1 MPALLISLLCLALA
15 LILVG
20 LASLIVFFM
29 KKEPP
34 IIELTEEQIDDIKKE
49 GFREG
54 YKQGYNNAIEDAI
67 RIMKE

>member
-1 MPALLISLLCLALA
+1 MWKNPTKMQEKRRKAMIDKAKLKEE
-15 LILVG
+15 
-20 LASLIVFFM
+20 ASVYN
-29 KKEPP
+29 
-34 IIELTEEQIDDIKKE
+34 IELTEEQIDDIKKE